1 MLVRKLGKHR
11 FPDLIFWLWVKSIFT
26 EGKSSN
32 WRGLFR
38 GLGRGG
44 GGTKRGTYVAMPF
57 AIRRRSFNLS
67 FTCLSP
73 FHLSYVAVSSPYR
86 FSEFCFK
93 QGLARHNIFSSSV
106 SAIIIICIVS
116 SKFWPLRIFFHINQN
131 HNKWKVKISLA
142 YFITLHIFFIP
153 IKVFQTRDCLGGK
166 WTFQMETVLVNQ
178 QKELIWRK

>member
-1 MLVRKLGKHR
+1 MSENWENTGSRILFFGYGLNQFSPKEKVATGEAFLGV
-11 FPDLIFWLWVKSIFT
+11 W
-26 EGKSSN
+26 G
-32 WRGLFR
+32 
-38 GLGRGG
+38 GG

-93 QGLARHNIFSSSV
+93 QGLARHNIFSLSV